1 MKLTDKRFWKFEAL
15 ALLST
20 VTSIGLMEAWFG
32 RFELDLDSVPLIC
45 IILISYLVG
54 QTVAWKAS
62 KYLKWLKLGLSTYF
76 YSFISFASI
85 FAFIIILDYLDPK
98 PLPVDVSAD
107 THIGFSTFSI
117 SLVAL
122 VLWSIVSFIPSILTG
137 FIASLCLSSKK
148 SKSDKTLKSVSLEFL
163 SVNGFAYP
171 RKEALKIANGYFNSN
186 KPILGGDVYKLVNGR
201 IESTSDSWYCD
212 RKESESPYDYVVR
225 SYHTTCDYIRNYP
238 AKTNTFFSIVIEQIE
253 DEIRQQDI

>member
-54 QTVAWKAS
+54 QTVAWKVS
-62 KYLKWLKLGLSTYF
+62 KCLKWLKLGLSTYF
-76 YSFISFASI
+76 YSIISFASI

-148 SKSDKTLKSVSLEFL
+148 SKSDRTLKSVSLDL
-163 SVNGFAYP
+163 LGVNDFAYP

-186 KPILGGDVYKLVNGR
+186 TPILGGDVYKLVNGR